1 MTPSDF
7 AKSSATLGFAH
18 SALDRLAGRRDD
30 DAFQAE
36 VAASPAART
45 LVVIGETV
53 VVRRDAE
60 GASDPWFG
68 FGDAASIGRLGQ
80 RVFLGVDARG
90 PALAV
95 QVEVE
100 GDDPLAERDG
110 LALFNL
116 RQVAADGS
124 VAATDLG
131 ALAEGKSM
139 LSWHATHRFCGRCGA
154 GTASSASGW
163 KRMCPG
169 CGAHHFPRTDPVVIM
184 LAVDGERCLL
194 GRQPRFPAGMYSC
207 LAGFL
212 EPGETIE
219 DAVRREIGEEAGI
232 ACGPVTYLGCQPWPF
247 PSSLMIGCLVE
258 AASTGI
264 TIDEEELEDARWFTR
279 DEVRAMLEG
288 RHPDGL
294 TCPMPMAIA
303 HHIVLAWA
311 GEL

>member
-18 SALDRLAGRRDD
+18 TALDRLANRRDD

-36 VAASPAART
+36 MAASPAART
-45 LVVIGETV
+45 LAVVGETV
-53 VVRRDAE
+53 VVRRHAE
-60 GASDPWFG
+60 GASDLWFG
-68 FGDAASIGRLGQ
+68 SDEVAPIGRPGQ

-90 PALAV
+90 PAFAV
-95 QVEVE
+95 QVEAE
-100 GDDPLAERDG
+100 GEDPLAGRDG

-124 VAATDLG
+124 VAPTELG

-139 LSWHATHRFCGRCGA
+139 LSWHAAHRFCGRCGSM
-154 GTASSASGW
+154 TASSPSGW
-163 KRMCPG
+163 KRVCPG

-184 LAVDGERCLL
+184 LAVDGDRCLL

-232 ACGPVTYLGCQPWPF
+232 ACGAVTYLGCQPWPF
-247 PSSLMIGCLVE
+247 PSSLMIGCLVA
-258 AASTGI
+258 AASTEI
-264 TIDEEELEDARWFTR
+264 AVDREELEDARWFTR
-279 DEVRAMLEG
+279 GEVRAMLDG

-303 HHIVLAWA
+303 HHIVRAWA
-311 GEL
+311 G